1 MGSHGG
7 QNHEGNARRLQ
18 NLEFAETTVQIKS
31 ALNDASK
38 AQLESLAA
46 ELCAD

>member
-1 MGSHGG
+1 MKEMLAGCK
-7 QNHEGNARRLQ
+7 